1 LSAGQ
6 HQISSVAGCE
16 LCERTGGELLHQA
29 AQFRVVLIDDDN
41 YPGYCRVI
49 WQDHVKE
56 VTDLPELDR
65 MLLMD
70 VLWQVEQVVREV
82 MQPEKINLASFGNM
96 VPHLHWHV
104 IPRYTDDVHFPQP
117 VWGQAQRSPQSASLL
132 GRRERLAALR
142 VKMGQSLATY
152 V

>member
-1 LSAGQ
+1 MNHSPTSRIA
-6 HQISSVAGCE
+6 SCE
-16 LCERTGGELLHQA
+16 LCESTGGELLHQA

-41 YPGYCRVI
+41 YPGFCRVI

-70 VLWQVEQVVREV
+70 VLWQVELVVREV

-104 IPRYTDDVHFPQP
+104 IPRYTDDIHFPQP
-117 VWGQAQRSPQSASLL
+117 VWGQAQRTADALML
-132 GRRERLAALR
+132 EVRRQRLDGLR
-142 VKMGQSLATY
+142 LKMREWLETY
-152 V
+152 R

>member
-1 LSAGQ
+1 VGQ
-6 HQISSVAGCE
+6 HQISSVVGCE
-16 LCERTGGELLHQA
+16 LCESTGGEPLHQA

-41 YPGYCRVI
+41 YPGFCRVI

-70 VLWQVEQVVREV
+70 VLWQVELVVREV

-104 IPRYTDDVHFPQP
+104 IPRYSDDVHFPQP
-117 VWGQAQRSPQSASLL
+117 VWGQPQHAPQPAALKV
-132 GRRERLAALR
+132 RRESLDALR
-142 VKMGQSLATY
+142 VKMGQRLATY
-152 V
+152 L